1 MGLLEMPKTMI
12 AFQGGAYGSYL
23 RWILYTLLVD
33 KPIQSPF
40 EKSTSHNISY
50 LDTKLIQE
58 GFVTKEHQL

>member
-40 EKSTSHNISY
+40 EKSTSHNVLY
-50 LDTKLIQE
+50 LDT
-58 GFVTKEHQL
+58 